1 MRRDSCLAPTAAK
14 STNVRVPQPSPTR
27 VARGRADKEPTML
40 NAETPRSLV
49 THDHP
54 EVAPRCGQCGESLA
68 ETWPD
73 SPGLCLRCGLEADL
87 FDREARWERVHGLEA
102 RTS

>member
-1 MRRDSCLAPTAAK
+1 MKLVSWRRCFVKTGP
-14 STNVRVPQPSPTR
+14 
-27 VARGRADKEPTML
+27 
-40 NAETPRSLV
+40 
-49 THDHP
+49 HDHP
-54 EVAPRCGQCGESLA
+54 EVAPRCGQCGEPLA

-102 RTS
+102 RSA